1 MNTLV
6 IYPAVFGEPSAS
18 PFCVKALCMLKAAG
32 IEYEVEET
40 ADPRKA
46 PKAKLPIMATD
57 DGVIADSDQIRDYLE
72 HNAGIDFDEGLD
84 RGDRAAS
91 RAMIRMVEEHIYFAI
106 VCDRWGNDE
115 NWAHVREAFFSNI
128 PFPVRG
134 LISGHIRKQALASL
148 NGQGM
153 GRHSDTERFERV
165 QKDIVAIRDTIGN
178 KPFLFG
184 DHPSAADMSVV
195 AMLSAAVAT
204 PVETDTS
211 RFIRND
217 SALAAYM
224 KRGRERLYPEAA
236 P

>member
-32 IEYEVEET
+32 IDYEVEET

-46 PKAKLPIMATD
+46 PKSKLPVLQTD
-57 DGVIADSDQIRDYLE
+57 EEIIADSDQIRSYLE
-72 HNAGIDFDEGLD
+72 RKTGVDFDEGLSNT
-84 RGDRAAS
+84 DRATS
-91 RAMIRMVEEHIYFAI
+91 RAVIRMVEEHIYFAI

-115 NWAHVREAFFSNI
+115 NWAHVKQAFFSEI

-134 LISGHIRKQALASL
+134 LITGQVRKQALASL

-153 GRHSDTERFERV
+153 GRHSDAERFERV
-165 QKDIVAIRDTIGN
+165 QKDIVAIRSLVGDT
-178 KPFLFG
+178 PFLFG
-184 DHPSAADMSVV
+184 EEPTAADMSVV
-195 AMLSAAVAT
+195 AMLSAVVAT

-211 RFIRND
+211 RFVRND
-217 SALAAYM
+217 NALSDYM
-224 KRGRERLYPEAA
+224 KRGRERLYPETA